1 MISEFIQPVL
11 HCNICGT
18 ALTALR
24 DEAGWSYKH
33 FQYWPNKCINE
44 NKQFFVDGR
53 VEEISTRIHVSEVA
67 DYPVFDATLGG
78 ALLGRT
84 FTRTEADA
92 MIHIISTSV
101 HGGCG
106 NGTDEPTP
114 NETTD
119 PDPSYGSEAYMDKIR
134 QSQ

>member
-1 MISEFIQPVL
+1 L
-11 HCNICGT
+11 G
-18 ALTALR
+18 ALR

-92 MIHIISTSV
+92 MIHIIETSV
-101 HGGCG
+101 HGGTVNGIDEAILGYPIDPPIGVQCG
-106 NGTDEPTP
+106 QCGGTKGIHYRPCDGKVKG
-114 NETTD
+114 ND
-119 PDPSYGSEAYMDKIR
+119 LR
-134 QSQ
+134 